1 MFFAL
6 WRLAASRMKRVV
18 QCAKRVLAQ
27 NGNFARKG
35 REDMEKRGKTDQA
48 FCTFIQFIH
57 AFVGAKWSGLCILFS
72 PLSTQGVRRTVAHCR
87 KAGKPLTSAFLIL
100 NKSLDFQVLWS
111 FRVKVGQLL
120 REGWGI
126 CCGNSWS
133 TELWDSGVFDVKTPV
148 TWFGEKWGNL
158 EGTGMDAMMQ
168 LMEEILCHFGILKAL

>member
-1 MFFAL
+1 MFSTVEVGSFQDEEGGAMCKTCL
-6 WRLAASRMKRVV
+6 GSFWMETLQGRAERTWKTRKDWPSFLHVYSVYPCFCLVLSDQVYAFFFPRFRLKVSEEQSHTAERPENLWHQHFWFPGFVKLPGWRLD
-18 QCAKRVLAQ
+18 
-27 NGNFARKG
+27 N
-35 REDMEKRGKTDQA
+35 
-48 FCTFIQFIH
+48 
-57 AFVGAKWSGLCILFS
+57 
-72 PLSTQGVRRTVAHCR
+72 
-87 KAGKPLTSAFLIL
+87 
-100 NKSLDFQVLWS
+100 S
-111 FRVKVGQLL
+111 F